1 MDNLS
6 LGYAQARDAIDR
18 FADKRAEFLLPHGV
32 IYLDGNSLGPLTHAA
47 SKAVQATLHS
57 EWGTGLIRSWND
69 ADWINLP
76 ETVGAKI
83 APLIGTSPEN
93 VIMADSTSVNLFK
106 VLSAA
111 CAIQTGRKTI
121 LTERLNFPTDN
132 YIAEGVIRQMG
143 YHHRLRYVEQSETLT
158 ACLDDDVAVVLLTHV
173 NYRTGQMHDM
183 AAITKAAHERGALVI
198 WDLAHSAGAVPL
210 DLKGDKVDFAV
221 GCGYKYLN
229 GGPGAP
235 AFLYVSDRY
244 LSELFQP
251 LTGWFAHKSPFAFD
265 AEFTPSYDIR
275 QYLCGTPPV
284 LSAIA
289 LNAALDIWQNV
300 DMHDVRTKSLALT
313 DYLINLVEA
322 RCAGHG
328 LQLITPIDHQT
339 RGSQISFTH
348 PEAGYPII
356 AALIAEGV
364 IGDFRAPDILRF
376 GVTPLYT
383 SFADLWWAVDRLAA
397 ILDERR
403 WDQPQF
409 HQQKEVT

>member
-210 DLKGDKVDFAV
+210 DLEGNQVDFAV

-244 LSELFQP
+244 LSELSQP

-265 AEFTPSYDIR
+265 AEFTPSYDIH

-284 LSAIA
+284 LSSIA
-289 LNAALDIWQNV
+289 LNAALDIWQDV

-313 DYLINLVEA
+313 DYLISLVEA
-322 RCAGHG
+322 KCADHG
-328 LQLITPIDHQT
+328 LQAYHAHWITRLEVPRYRLST
-339 RGSQISFTH
+339 R
-348 PEAGYPII
+348 
-356 AALIAEGV
+356 
-364 IGDFRAPDILRF
+364 
-376 GVTPLYT
+376 
-383 SFADLWWAVDRLAA
+383 RLA
-397 ILDERR
+397 IRLSRL
-403 WDQPQF
+403 
-409 HQQKEVT
+409 

>member
-1 MDNLS
+1 MDILS
-6 LGYAQARDAIDR
+6 LGYAQARDATDR
-18 FADKRAEFLLPHGV
+18 LADKRAEFLLPDGV

-83 APLIGTSPEN
+83 APLIGASPKN

-121 LTERLNFPTDN
+121 VTERLNFPTDN

-143 YHHRLRYVEQSETLT
+143 QHHRLRYVEQSETLT

-210 DLKGDKVDFAV
+210 DLEGSQVDFAV

-244 LSELFQP
+244 LGELFQP

-289 LNAALDIWQNV
+289 LNAALDIWQDV
-300 DMHDVRTKSLALT
+300 DMHDVRAKSLALT
-313 DYLINLVEA
+313 DYLISLVEA

-328 LQLITPIDHQT
+328 LQLITPTDHKI

-409 HQQKEVT
+409 HQRKNVT

>member
-1 MDNLS
+1 M
-6 LGYAQARDAIDR
+6 
-18 FADKRAEFLLPHGV
+18 
-32 IYLDGNSLGPLTHAA
+32 
-47 SKAVQATLHS
+47 
-57 EWGTGLIRSWND
+57 
-69 ADWINLP
+69 
-76 ETVGAKI
+76 
-83 APLIGTSPEN
+83 
-93 VIMADSTSVNLFK
+93 
-106 VLSAA
+106 
-111 CAIQTGRKTI
+111 
-121 LTERLNFPTDN
+121 
-132 YIAEGVIRQMG
+132 
-143 YHHRLRYVEQSETLT
+143 
-158 ACLDDDVAVVLLTHV
+158 
-173 NYRTGQMHDM
+173 
-183 AAITKAAHERGALVI
+183 
-198 WDLAHSAGAVPL
+198 PL
-210 DLKGDKVDFAV
+210 DLEGNQVDFAV

-244 LSELFQP
+244 LGELFQP

-289 LNAALDIWQNV
+289 LNAALDIWQDV
-300 DMHDVRTKSLALT
+300 DMHDVRSKSLALT
-313 DYLINLVEA
+313 DYLISLVEA

-328 LQLITPIDHQT
+328 LQLITPTDHQI

-348 PEAGYPII
+348 PDAGYPII

-383 SFADLWWAVDRLAA
+383 SFADLWWAVDRLAV

-409 HQQKEVT
+409 HQRKTSPDSYIRIACLCWIWRYQLSIIRSAICLDVPACQSSCFLICALIGNRYEPVFLSGKIEVFHSASALIT

>member
-1 MDNLS
+1 MDILS
-6 LGYAQARDAIDR
+6 LGYAQARDATDR
-18 FADKRAEFLLPHGV
+18 LADKRAEFLLPDGV

-76 ETVGAKI
+76 ETVGEKI
-83 APLIGTSPEN
+83 ASLIGASPKN

-121 LTERLNFPTDN
+121 VTERLNFPTDN

-143 YHHRLRYVEQSETLT
+143 QHHRLRYVEQSETLT

-210 DLKGDKVDFAV
+210 DLEGSQVDFAV

-244 LSELFQP
+244 LGELFQP

-289 LNAALDIWQNV
+289 LNAALDIWQDV
-300 DMHDVRTKSLALT
+300 DMHDVRAKSLALT
-313 DYLINLVEA
+313 DYLISLVEA

-328 LQLITPIDHQT
+328 LQLITPTDHKI

-409 HQQKEVT
+409 HQRKNVT

>member
-143 YHHRLRYVEQSETLT
+143 HHHRLRYVEQSETLT

-183 AAITKAAHERGALVI
+183 AAISKAAHDRGALVI

-210 DLKGDKVDFAV
+210 DLEGNQVDFAV

-300 DMHDVRTKSLALT
+300 DIHDVRTKSLALT

-328 LQLITPIDHQT
+328 LQLITPIDHQI

>member
-1 MDNLS
+1 MDILS
-6 LGYAQARDAIDR
+6 LGYAQARDATDR
-18 FADKRAEFLLPHGV
+18 LADKRAEFLLPDGV
-32 IYLDGNSLGPLTHAA
+32 IYLDGNSLGPLTHAV

-76 ETVGAKI
+76 QTVGAKI
-83 APLIGTSPEN
+83 APLIGASPKN

-121 LTERLNFPTDN
+121 VTERLNFPTDN
-132 YIAEGVIRQMG
+132 YIAEGVIRQLG
-143 YHHRLRYVEQSETLT
+143 QHYRLRYVEQSETLT

-210 DLKGDKVDFAV
+210 DLEGNQVDFAV

-244 LSELFQP
+244 LGELFQP

-289 LNAALDIWQNV
+289 LNAALDIWQDV
-300 DMHDVRTKSLALT
+300 DMHDVRAKSLALT
-313 DYLINLVEA
+313 DYLISLVKA
-322 RCAGHG
+322 RCASHG
-328 LQLITPIDHQT
+328 LQLITPTDHQI

-348 PEAGYPII
+348 PEASYPII

-376 GVTPLYT
+376 GVSPLYT

-409 HQQKEVT
+409 HQRKNVT

>member
-1 MDNLS
+1 
-6 LGYAQARDAIDR
+6 ARDATDR
-18 FADKRAEFLLPHGV
+18 LADKRAEFLLPNGV
-32 IYLDGNSLGPLTHAA
+32 IYLDGNSLGPLTRAA

-83 APLIGTSPEN
+83 APLIGASPKN

-300 DMHDVRTKSLALT
+300 DIHDVRTKSLALT